1 MSESDPQHDDE
12 APFLTANADETE
24 RLRIPPR
31 DVILAIDI
39 GGTKFAAGLVTVKG

>member
-31 DVILAIDI
+31 DVVLAIDI
-39 GGTKFAAGLVTVKG
+39 GGTKFAAGLVDA